1 MPQKQDK
8 PDKQEIV
15 TPKSKRSKPKKKH
28 NPGNLD
34 KLQNGQGVHHASGM
48 F

>member
-8 PDKQEIV
+8 PDKQEIA
-15 TPKSKRSKPKKKH
+15 TPMRKRSKSKKKH
-28 NPGNLD
+28 NPGNPD
-34 KLQNGQGVHHASGM
+34 KLQNGQGVHHSSGM